1 MNTLLIIHVALMVT
15 SLIATSS
22 STIASVFS
30 VTIPKRVT
38 TGNVVV
44 TVLGIISG
52 SILLLGAP
60 LGAKCAALLAYLAA
74 FVAVQ
79 VFIAR
84 RNQRLAASLES

>member
-1 MNTLLIIHVALMVT
+1 MNTLLVIHIALMVT

-30 VTIPKRVT
+30 VKIPKPVT
-38 TGNVVV
+38 AVNIAV
-44 TVLGIISG
+44 TALGIISG
-52 SILLLGAP
+52 SILLLDTP

-74 FVAVQ
+74 FMTVQ

-84 RNQRLAASLES
+84 RNQRLTASLES